1 MGTRHLFAKKVE
13 VWTLPSNNIDTKN
26 FSRLLEILW
35 NDDSNNSI
43 WRLNNSSPDKI
54 QELWIG
60 HFILKWQ
67 LWKHTLCYSTAP
79 EFCIWLP
86 NTIGHRYF
94 PKQAFFLPEI
104 KERGIYVN
112 SIFQVLFWISS
123 FVCNWMSYHRETFLP
138 ISEHWDFH
146 LISSVF

>member
-1 MGTRHLFAKKVE
+1 MGTHHLSAKKVE

-60 HFILKWQ
+60 ALHPKMAAVEA
-67 LWKHTLCYSTAP
+67 HTL
-79 EFCIWLP
+79 L
-86 NTIGHRYF
+86 
-94 PKQAFFLPEI
+94 
-104 KERGIYVN
+104 
-112 SIFQVLFWISS
+112 
-123 FVCNWMSYHRETFLP
+123 
-138 ISEHWDFH
+138 
-146 LISSVF
+146 